1 MYTIFRIP
9 GIEFRPRRIIILPL
23 KEEEKAIT
31 SDGKSI
37 EDLTSLFG
45 F

>member
-1 MYTIFRIP
+1 MRVIV
-9 GIEFRPRRIIILPL
+9 LLL

-37 EDLTSLFG
+37 EGLTSLFG